1 MQEIMQLLCVF
12 QVKDREVENMAI
24 LLTNGKYYI
33 THSTSGAVI
42 KVQDIG
48 QAQNFYSVERAIH
61 QKNKAPGKCAGYYL
75 IDTDILDA
83 IEHEEKSIPKK
94 KSKRKQ
100 FSKSMRRNIYE
111 KTQGYCYLCGKFV
124 KFNSFEVEHKT
135 PLSKG
140 GTNDLSNLYCSCH
153 KCNKLKRNIYYEDF
167 MEKISQIFLYQMQMQ
182 YGNSLRWKFLNRAL
196 SKMM

>member
-1 MQEIMQLLCVF
+1 
-12 QVKDREVENMAI
+12 MAI
-24 LLTNGKYYI
+24 VLTNGNYYI
-33 THSTSGAVI
+33 AHSNTGAII
-42 KVQDIG
+42 KVTDIN
-48 QAQNFYSVERAIH
+48 QAQDFHSVERAIH
-61 QKNKAPGKCAGYYL
+61 QKNKHSGKCSGYYF
-75 IDTDILDA
+75 IDTDIPD
-83 IEHEEKSIPKK
+83 SIQQREDSISKR

-153 KCNKLKRNIYYEDF
+153 KCNKLKRNIYYEEF
-167 MEKISQIFLYQMQMQ
+167 MEKITQIFLYQMQMQ
-182 YGNSLRWKFLNRAL
+182 YGNSLRWKFLNRTL